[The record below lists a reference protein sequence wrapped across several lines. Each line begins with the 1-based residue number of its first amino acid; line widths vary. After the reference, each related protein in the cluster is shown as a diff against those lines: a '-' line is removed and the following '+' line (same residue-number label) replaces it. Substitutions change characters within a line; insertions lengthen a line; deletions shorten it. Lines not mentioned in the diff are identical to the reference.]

1 MKTLGW
7 SGVSNA
13 SKIPL
18 YLEYHGFENI
28 VSRNAT
34 KHETPY
40 DIKYYGIT
48 KNHGI
53 A

>member
-7 SGVSNA
+7 SGVFNTL
-13 SKIPL
+13 KIPW

-28 VSRNAT
+28 VFRNPI
-34 KHETPY
+34 KHLM
-40 DIKYYGIT
+40 
-48 KNHGI
+48 